1 MEELETLKAIVSEV
15 DDLSRY
21 AGNDAL
27 LNQALSYAISEV
39 NKRRGYNGQGYEQK
53 FMQNVINGAVDYLSR
68 LGGSE
73 YQSFSENGV
82 SASYREVP
90 SWLISVTPLARFK

>member
-1 MEELETLKAIVSEV
+1 MEELETLKAIVSEI

-21 AGNDAL
+21 EENDIL
-27 LNQALSYAISEV
+27 LNQALSYAISEI

-53 FMQNVINGAVDYLSR
+53 FKQNVISGAVDYLSR

-90 SWLISVTPLARFK
+90 SWLSSVTPLVRVK